1 MGGVVG
7 QSPAVEAQGPNH
19 WTARE
24 FTKTESLIGVGGLVT
39 TSGDISA

>member
-1 MGGVVG
+1 MVG
-7 QSPAVEAQGPNH
+7 RSPAVEAQGPNH